1 MSRSPAADLAPLIKL
16 LQAGVPPNRAA
27 GELSR
32 VLALWTAELKDDGE
46 QFQERLSGLAEQMT
60 TGIEEMHEGIAEA
73 SDKGKPTL
81 RRILATHEAVL
92 DGVRKAQGGR
102 VVYVIALPWWSGKA
116 RHEKQLCSRSKPQ
129 CRNAKQPLTLFN
141 SPDLGQTAEAGGRA

>member
-16 LQAGVPPNRAA
+16 LQAGAPPNRAA

-32 VLALWTAELKDDGE
+32 VLALWTAELNDDGE

-73 SDKGKPTL
+73 SDKGKLTL

-92 DGVRKAQGGR
+92 DGVRKAQGVG
-102 VVYVIALPWWSGKA
+102 
-116 RHEKQLCSRSKPQ
+116 
-129 CRNAKQPLTLFN
+129 
-141 SPDLGQTAEAGGRA
+141 

>member
-1 MSRSPAADLAPLIKL
+1 MPRTPATDLAPLIKL

-27 GELSR
+27 TELSR
-32 VLALWTAELKDDGE
+32 VLAIWTAELDGE
-46 QFQERLSGLAEQMT
+46 QLQERLSGLAEQMT

-92 DGVRKAQGGR
+92 DGVRKAQG
-102 VVYVIALPWWSGKA
+102 
-116 RHEKQLCSRSKPQ
+116 
-129 CRNAKQPLTLFN
+129 
-141 SPDLGQTAEAGGRA
+141 AG